1 MPSIPDYRN
10 GRHPTAD
17 KMNHQ
22 LKQKIV
28 LKVSGL
34 KTHFFTS
41 EGVMK
46 AVDGVDLEVKSGEV
60 LGIVGESGC
69 GKSVTALSIL
79 RLIQSP
85 PGRIVDGAIEFQG
98 RDIRM
103 LSDREIRKIRGEKI
117 SMIFQDP
124 LTSLNP
130 VLKIGYQIA
139 EVFRFHQGL
148 DRAKALTASIG
159 MLKTTEIRSPEEVV
173 FRYPHELSGGMRQ
186 RVMIAMAL
194 ACKPALLIADEPTT
208 ALDVTVQAQ
217 VLKLIKQLCREHDTA
232 VMLITHDM
240 GVVAYMC
247 QQVAVMYAG
256 RVVEHTDVF
265 SLFNTPAHPYTE
277 GLLFSLPR
285 LGGTQRRLASISGQ
299 PPHLHQLPP
308 GCSFSPRCRYVQE
321 KCRNEEPELISLH
334 EGHRV
339 RCHYPIKREDI

>member
-1 MPSIPDYRN
+1 
-10 GRHPTAD
+10 
-17 KMNHQ
+17 MNDQ
-22 LKQKIV
+22 LAQKTV

-46 AVDGVDLEVKSGEV
+46 AVDWVDLDVKSVEI
-60 LGIVGESGC
+60 LGIVVESGC

-139 EVFRFHQGL
+139 EVFRFHRGL
-148 DRAKALTASIG
+148 DRAKALAASIN

-194 ACKPALLIADEPTT
+194 ACKQALLIADEPTT

-277 GLLFSLPR
+277 CLLFSLPR

-299 PPHLHQLPP
+299 PPHLHRLPP
-308 GCSFSPRCRYVQE
+308 GCSFSPRCRYVQD
-321 KCRNEEPELISLH
+321 KCRNEAPELISVH

>member
-1 MPSIPDYRN
+1 MPSIPGYRN
-10 GRHPTAD
+10 GRHSVAD
-17 KMNHQ
+17 EMNDQ
-22 LKQKIV
+22 LAQKTV

-46 AVDGVDLEVKSGEV
+46 AVDGVDLDVKSGEI

-139 EVFRFHQGL
+139 EVFRFHRGL
-148 DRAKALTASIG
+148 DRAKALAASIN

-299 PPHLHQLPP
+299 PPHLHRLPP
-308 GCSFSPRCRYVQE
+308 GCSFSPRCRYVQD
-321 KCRNEEPELISLH
+321 KCRNEAPELISVH